1 MFAVESEVM
10 KSTIRKVLPNGLP
23 SDAEIARM
31 TQSEKEQ
38 LYEDQKLIIKLFRET
53 AQRVVTGLQEKLQGY
68 ASGRPMLH
76 ETHSVEALPIK
87 IAPPPQPRQREAPRA
102 RNRIAVNQEKPV
114 ERKVTK
120 VKKTDLVKRLF
131 RSTDEFPGITEK
143 KEPRRQ
149 RGGNA
154 NHRPPFKVGHM

>member
-1 MFAVESEVM
+1 
-10 KSTIRKVLPNGLP
+10 
-23 SDAEIARM
+23 M

-38 LYEDQKLIIKLFRET
+38 LYEDQKLIIRLFRET
-53 AQRVVTGLQEKLQGY
+53 AQRVIAGLQDRLQRH
-68 ASGRPMLH
+68 ASGRPMIH

-149 RGGNA
+149 RGGNT
-154 NHRPPFKVGHM
+154 NQRPPFKVGHM